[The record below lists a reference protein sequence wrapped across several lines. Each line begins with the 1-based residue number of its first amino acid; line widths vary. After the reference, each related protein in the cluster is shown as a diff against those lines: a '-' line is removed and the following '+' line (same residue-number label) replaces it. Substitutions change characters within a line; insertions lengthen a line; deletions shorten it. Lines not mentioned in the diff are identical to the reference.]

1 MAGFMTLSYLTCII
15 ANWKLATDARMRL
28 LLRPAIALMQR
39 LCLLPK
45 FLVISLVFL
54 LPLLLATGLLMTELQ
69 RSVTATARERTGVA
83 GVTRLMEIARL
94 AQERR
99 ALEHLRLAARQ
110 PADSA
115 ALSRELT
122 ERLTE
127 LEGWHRDSGAAVLPD
142 SGKLATQWATLRAE
156 NPARDA
162 RSSFALHDAL
172 IAETSRLMA
181 DVADRSGLSLDPE
194 VRTHHLAGLF
204 LTTFPDIADSLSV
217 IAARGGAYIDSGLL
231 EANEDGL
238 LNATALLARHA
249 LQRVPDQARRL
260 TSANP
265 ALEPVLAP
273 RLAAVPAAL
282 AFLDRSRN
290 EVTNAVDQTSGR
302 EFNAAGTR
310 AIDGLYGI
318 VRTSAVALDGLLAE
332 RAARDGLRRNMVL
345 GAVLAAIL
353 LAAWLYAG
361 FYHSFARDIGAL
373 HGAVHAA
380 AAGDLSVRIAS
391 PARDE
396 LGSLTHAFANT
407 MGTLSAL
414 MADIRRGAVRIG
426 GTANELAAGNA
437 GLSAQTDKQAQAL
450 GDTVASMRGLAQSV
464 SDNAIHVQHGA
475 ALARV
480 AADIAVQS
488 GSDVL
493 AVVGV
498 VKAMRTGSERIADI
512 IGVIDGIAFQT
523 NILALNAAVEAA
535 RAGEQGRGFAVVAA
549 EVRSLA
555 QRSAAAALEVK
566 QLIAASVV
574 QVEAGSDLADQAGT
588 TMQQLQDAVR
598 QMTAV
603 LQRIGA
609 VETAQRAEIA
619 ALGEALERID
629 RMNRRNAQL
638 TAQASSGA
646 SRIHEESALLNSALG
661 RFRLRRQAAAGAT
674 LP

>member
-1 MAGFMTLSYLTCII
+1 
-15 ANWKLATDARMRL
+15 MRFL
-28 LLRPAIALMQR
+28 FRPAIALMQR

-45 FLVISLVFL
+45 FLVVSLVFL
-54 LPLLLATGLLMTELQ
+54 LPLLLATSLLMTELQ
-69 RSVTATARERTGVA
+69 RSVAATQQERIGVA
-83 GVTRLMEIARL
+83 GVTRLVEIARL
-94 AQERR
+94 AQQRR
-99 ALEHLRLAARQ
+99 AQEHLRLAAHQ
-110 PADSA
+110 PLDSA
-115 ALSRELT
+115 AVSRELAQ
-122 ERLTE
+122 RLSE
-127 LEGWHRDSGAAVLPD
+127 LEAWRRDAGAAMLPD
-142 SGKLATQWATLRAE
+142 DGKLAAQWALLRAD
-156 NPARDA
+156 NPTRDA
-162 RSSFALHDAL
+162 RASFALHSAL
-172 IAETSRLMA
+172 IAETARLMA

-194 VRTHHLAGLF
+194 VRTHHLVGLF

-249 LQRVPDQARRL
+249 LERVPDQARRI
-260 TSANP
+260 TAANP

-273 RLAAVPAAL
+273 QLAAVPAAL
-282 AFLDRSRN
+282 RFLDRTRN
-290 EVTNAVDQTSGR
+290 EVTNTVDQTSGR
-302 EFNAAGTR
+302 EFNAAGSR

-318 VRTSAVALDGLLAE
+318 VHTSAVALDALLAE
-332 RAARDGLRRNMVL
+332 RAARDTLRRNVVL
-345 GAVLAAIL
+345 AAVLAAIL

-361 FYHSFARDIGAL
+361 FYHAFARDIGAL

-396 LGSLTHAFANT
+396 LGSLTDAFANT

-414 MADIRRGAVRIG
+414 MADIRRGAGRIG
-426 GTANELAAGNA
+426 GTADELSAGNA
-437 GLSAQTDKQAQAL
+437 GLAAQTDKQAQAL
-450 GDTVASMRGLAQSV
+450 GDTVASMRELAQSV
-464 SDNAIHVQHGA
+464 SANAVHVQHGE
-475 ALARV
+475 ALARA
-480 AADIAVQS
+480 AADIAVRS

-493 AVVGV
+493 AVVDV

-566 QLIAASVV
+566 QLIAASVM

-588 TMQQLQDAVR
+588 TMAQLQEAVR

-603 LQRIGA
+603 LERIGA
-609 VETAQRAEIA
+609 VEAAQRMEIA
-619 ALGEALERID
+619 ALNEALDRID
-629 RMNRRNAQL
+629 RMNRRNAEL
-638 TAQASSGA
+638 TAQAASGA
-646 SRIHEESALLNSALG
+646 SRIHEESALLNGALG
-661 RFRLRRQAAAGAT
+661 RFRLRRQAVAQPM

>member
-1 MAGFMTLSYLTCII
+1 
-15 ANWKLATDARMRL
+15 MRFL
-28 LLRPAIALMQR
+28 FHPAVALMQR

-54 LPLLLATGLLMTELQ
+54 LPLLLATGLLMSELQ
-69 RSVTATARERTGVA
+69 RSVAATERERTGVA
-83 GVTRLMEIARL
+83 GVTRLVEIARL
-94 AQERR
+94 AQQRR
-99 ALEHLRLAARQ
+99 ALEHLRLAAHQ
-110 PADSA
+110 PTDAA
-115 ALSRELT
+115 ALSRELA
-122 ERLTE
+122 ERLAE
-127 LEGWHRDSGAAVLPD
+127 LESWRRGPGSAVLAD
-142 SGKLATQWATLRAE
+142 SGKLPAQWSTLRAD

-162 RSSFALHDAL
+162 RASFTLHSAL
-172 IAETSRLMA
+172 IAEASRLMG

-194 VRTHHLAGLF
+194 VRTHHLAELF

-217 IAARGGAYIDSGLL
+217 LSARGGAYIDSGLL

-249 LQRVPDQARRL
+249 LERVPDQARRL
-260 TSANP
+260 TATNP

-273 RLAAVPAAL
+273 RMAAVPAAL

-302 EFNAAGTR
+302 EFNAAGSR
-310 AIDGLYGI
+310 AVDGLYGI
-318 VRTSAVALDGLLAE
+318 VRTSAVALDGLLAK
-332 RAARDGLRRNMVL
+332 RAARDRLRRNIVL

-353 LAAWLYAG
+353 VAAWLYAG

-373 HGAVHAA
+373 HGAVQAA
-380 AAGDLSVRIAS
+380 AAGDLSVRISS

-396 LGSLTHAFANT
+396 LGSLTDAFANT

-414 MADIRRGAVRIG
+414 MTDIRRGARRIDG
-426 GTANELAAGNA
+426 AADELAAGNA
-437 GLSAQTDKQAQAL
+437 GLSAQTDRQAQVL
-450 GDTVASMRGLAQSV
+450 GDTVASMRELAQSV
-464 SDNAIHVQHGA
+464 SDNAVHVQHGE
-475 ALARV
+475 ALART
-480 AADIAVQS
+480 AADTAIRS

-493 AVVGV
+493 AVVDV

-566 QLIAASVV
+566 HLIAASVT
-574 QVEAGSDLADQAGT
+574 QVEAGSELADQAGN
-588 TMQQLQDAVR
+588 TMAQLQDAVR

-603 LQRIGA
+603 LERIGA
-609 VETAQRAEIA
+609 VEAAQRTEIA
-619 ALGEALERID
+619 ALNVALDRID
-629 RMNRRNAQL
+629 RMNRRNAEL

-646 SRIHEESALLNSALG
+646 SRIHAESALLNGALG
-661 RFRLRRQAAAGAT
+661 RFRLRRQAAVQPA
-674 LP
+674 LS

>member
-1 MAGFMTLSYLTCII
+1 
-15 ANWKLATDARMRL
+15 MRFL
-28 LLRPAIALMQR
+28 FRPAIALMQR

-69 RSVTATARERTGVA
+69 RSVAATERERTGVA
-83 GVTRLMEIARL
+83 GVTRLVEIARL
-94 AQERR
+94 AQQRR
-99 ALEHLRLAARQ
+99 ALEHLRLAAHQ
-110 PADSA
+110 PTDSA
-115 ALSRELT
+115 ALSRELAA
-122 ERLTE
+122 RLAE
-127 LEGWHRDSGAAVLPD
+127 LDEWRRGAGAVVLPD
-142 SGKLATQWATLRAE
+142 TGKLPAHWSTLRAD

-162 RSSFALHDAL
+162 RASFALHSAL

-194 VRTHHLAGLF
+194 VRTHHLVALF
-204 LTTFPDIADSLSV
+204 LTTFPDIADSLAV

-249 LQRVPDQARRL
+249 LERVPDQARRL

-265 ALEPVLAP
+265 ALEAVLAP

-282 AFLDRSRN
+282 AFLDRTRN
-290 EVTNAVDQTSGR
+290 EVTNTVDQTSGR

-332 RAARDGLRRNMVL
+332 RAARDAIRRNIVL

-373 HGAVHAA
+373 HGAVQAA

-396 LGSLTHAFANT
+396 LGSLTEAFART

-414 MADIRRGAVRIG
+414 MADIRRGAGRIG
-426 GTANELAAGNA
+426 GTADELAAGNA
-437 GLSAQTDKQAQAL
+437 GLSAQTDKQAQVL
-450 GDTVASMRGLAQSV
+450 GDTVASMRELAQSV
-464 SDNAIHVQHGA
+464 SDNAVHVEHGE
-475 ALARV
+475 ALARA
-480 AADIAVQS
+480 AADIAVRS
-488 GSDVL
+488 GRDVL
-493 AVVGV
+493 AVVDV
-498 VKAMRTGSERIADI
+498 VKTMRTGSERIADI

-566 QLIAASVV
+566 HLIAASVM
-574 QVEAGSDLADQAGT
+574 QVEAGSDLADQAGN
-588 TMQQLQDAVR
+588 TMTQLQDAVR

-603 LQRIGA
+603 LERIGA
-609 VETAQRAEIA
+609 VEAAQRIEIA
-619 ALGEALERID
+619 ALNAALDRID
-629 RMNRRNAQL
+629 RMNRRNAEL

-646 SRIHEESALLNSALG
+646 SQIHAESALLNSALG
-661 RFRLRRQAAAGAT
+661 RFRLRRQTTPHPA
-674 LP
+674 LS

>member
-1 MAGFMTLSYLTCII
+1 
-15 ANWKLATDARMRL
+15 MRFL
-28 LLRPAIALMQR
+28 FRPAIALMQR

-54 LPLLLATGLLMTELQ
+54 LPLLLATSLLMTELQ
-69 RSVTATARERTGVA
+69 RSVAATQQERIGVA
-83 GVTRLMEIARL
+83 GVTRLVEIARL
-94 AQERR
+94 AQQRR
-99 ALEHLRLAARQ
+99 AQEHLRLAAHQ
-110 PADSA
+110 PVDSA
-115 ALSRELT
+115 AVSRELAQ
-122 ERLTE
+122 RLSE
-127 LEGWHRDSGAAVLPD
+127 LEAWRRDAGAAMLPD
-142 SGKLATQWATLRAE
+142 GGKLAAQWSMLRAA

-162 RSSFALHDAL
+162 RASFALHSAL
-172 IAETSRLMA
+172 IAETARLMA

-194 VRTHHLAGLF
+194 VRTHHLVGLF

-249 LQRVPDQARRL
+249 LERVPDQARRI
-260 TSANP
+260 TAANP

-273 RLAAVPAAL
+273 QLAAVPAAL
-282 AFLDRSRN
+282 RFLDRTRN
-290 EVTNAVDQTSGR
+290 EVTNTVDQTSGR

-318 VRTSAVALDGLLAE
+318 VHTSAVALDALLAE
-332 RAARDGLRRNMVL
+332 RAARDTLRRNVVL
-345 GAVLAAIL
+345 AAVLAAIL

-361 FYHSFARDIGAL
+361 FYHAFARDIGAL

-391 PARDE
+391 PSRDE
-396 LGSLTHAFANT
+396 LGSLTAAFANT

-414 MADIRRGAVRIG
+414 MADIRRGAGRIG
-426 GTANELAAGNA
+426 GTADELSAGNA
-437 GLSAQTDKQAQAL
+437 GLAAQTDKQAQAL
-450 GDTVASMRGLAQSV
+450 GDTVASMRELAQSV
-464 SDNAIHVQHGA
+464 SANAVHVQHGE
-475 ALARV
+475 ALARA
-480 AADIAVQS
+480 AADIAVRS

-493 AVVGV
+493 AVVDV

-566 QLIAASVV
+566 QLIAASVM

-588 TMQQLQDAVR
+588 TMAQLQEAVR

-603 LQRIGA
+603 LERIGA
-609 VETAQRAEIA
+609 VEAAQRMEIA
-619 ALGEALERID
+619 ALNEALDRID
-629 RMNRRNAQL
+629 RMNRRNAEL
-638 TAQASSGA
+638 TAQAASGA
-646 SRIHEESALLNSALG
+646 SRIHEESALLNGALG
-661 RFRLRRQAAAGAT
+661 QFRLRRQAVAQPM